1 MHLVK
6 NPGGV
11 VYSISLATT
20 LNKGGV
26 GEVIRLMSAGVEIL
40 PHNECILDLAE
51 LAKHGDETVIGAQ
64 IRARQLFLHLVEK
77 AEGSSQITPATKC
90 MNADIVAP
98 GIKSEAFLVP
108 EFVKHLLELRLHVGF
123 SEGNEQL
130 IESNGIGIGIKSSM
144 IVIE

>member
-1 MHLVK
+1 MVK

-64 IRARQLFLHLVEK
+64 IRARHLVEK

-98 GIKSEAFLVP
+98 GIKSEAFLVH
-108 EFVKHLLELRLHVGF
+108 EFVKHLLELKLHVGF